1 MGNLFRAIAVDY
13 DGTLTRNDRALPAVL
28 EALRAARTQGL
39 MLVLRFAA

>member
-13 DGTLTRNDRALPAVL
+13 EGTLTRNDRALPAVL